1 MTFEHLTRDELN
13 ECLPYWN
20 SDPIGSFYASPYWL
34 TQYIGAPD
42 IFNDIFAKCNFYWYG
57 KISDG
62 GTVAYIMM
70 NTPYKKPCLPL
81 EPTYIETA
89 ILYPSHECDIEQYQ
103 LCDDFCDNIGAI
115 VQLHYQNTLN
125 A

>member
-13 ECLPYWN
+13 ECLPHWY
-20 SDPIGSFYASPYWL
+20 SEYIGDFYASPYWL

-70 NTPYKKPCLPL
+70 NTPYKTPCLPL
-81 EPTYIETA
+81 EHAYIELFMLFENPEPNKT
-89 ILYPSHECDIEQYQ
+89 HKQ
-103 LCDDFCDNIGAI
+103 LCGTFCDNIGPI
-115 VQLHYQNTLN
+115 VQLHYLN
-125 A
+125 Y